1 MESEWKPQVLGGTDP
16 PVINI
21 QGTRQLNKRGL
32 AGGYAALTV
41 EWQQTIWLSDDR
53 PGVHVPRGWMRVN
66 FVMAPTLVDDVG
78 RGC

>member
-32 AGGYAALTV
+32 AGCYAALTV
-41 EWQQTIWLSDDR
+41 EWQQTERLSDNR
-53 PGVHVPRGWMRVN
+53 PGAHMTLGRMRVN
-66 FVMAPTLVDDVG
+66 FVMAPHLADDVG

>member
-1 MESEWKPQVLGGTDP
+1 MESERTPQVLGSADP

-41 EWQQTIWLSDDR
+41 ELQQTYRLSDNR
-53 PGVHVPRGWMRVN
+53 PGVHMPLGRMRVN
-66 FVMAPTLVDDVG
+66 FVMAPHLVDDVG